1 MIPRASQSA
10 LFLYGI
16 EQTRDRRAR
25 FSRRQLQ
32 RRTRRTLIARCID
45 APPERRT
52 PRAKRR
58 IAILDQRFSDGG
70 RSCACISFCT
80 LRHRLVV
87 QLLTWPRNSARP
99 VSRTPSGAGDAP
111 GEARA
116 LRWRGEPCAREYAPV
131 LGGEQAERPFGR
143 VRWAIHC
150 GLRMSQRKPLM
161 QRRLGGMTSPYAC
174 ALSLSKRPCS
184 PTGFNLLTR

>member
-16 EQTRDRRAR
+16 ERTRDRRAR

-116 LRWRGEPCAREYAPV
+116 MRWRGEPCAREYAPV

-174 ALSLSKRPCS
+174 ASPLFKRLCS